1 MLFNRLMELMI
12 VDLKK
17 TYIKEIVMENMA
29 NEIHEDRLK
38 INNLLSNIPIKLE
51 LQKNCDVF
59 YHEISLAHFIKKI
72 GFNNK
77 F

>member
-17 TYIKEIVMENMA
+17 TYIKEILMENMA

-38 INNLLSNIPIKLE
+38 INNLLSNIPIKPE
-51 LQKNCDVF
+51 SQKN
-59 YHEISLAHFIKKI
+59 L
-72 GFNNK
+72 
-77 F
+77 